1 MFKCATKKDGKEG
14 YEKWI
19 KDDSLDG
26 SGNNCIGYVDVPYRF
41 KFLTHLQSGKL
52 VDSSI
57 QIRITSISGMH
68 GWFVSRSNDVAG
80 STVTFKYAFKPSN
93 PLYVNDKVKIAIPE

>member
-1 MFKCATKKDGKEG
+1 MFTCATKINDTEG
-14 YEKWI
+14 YESLI
-19 KDDSLDG
+19 KADRLDG
-26 SGNNCIGYVDVPYRF
+26 TPGNAIGYVDVPYRF

-80 STVTFKYAFKPSN
+80 STVTFKYAIKPSN
-93 PLYVNDKVKIAIPE
+93 PMYTNGKVRIAIPE

>member
-1 MFKCATKKDGKEG
+1 MFKCATKKDGSEG

-19 KDDSLDG
+19 KDDRLDSAG
-26 SGNNCIGYVDVPYRF
+26 ANCIGYVDVPYRF

-57 QIRITSISGMH
+57 QIRITSLSGMH
-68 GWFVSRSNDVAG
+68 GWFVSRTSDVAG
-80 STVTFKYAFKPSN
+80 ATVTFKYAVKPSRT
-93 PLYVNDKVKIAIPE
+93 LYTNRKIRIAIPE